1 MRTERSPNGYT
12 DRGFGVDVD
21 YDALVIGAGPV
32 GGYVAGA
39 IAAKGYRVGLVE
51 EHREVGEP
59 VQCGGLITPRV
70 FDLVP
75 GRETIVNEV
84 RGAEIFSPKG
94 RRMIVD
100 AHRTEAV
107 VVDRAKFDRAIVTH
121 AIKQGAQTLLGTKAL
136 VGRQRDGGV
145 EVVVDRD
152 GRQQSLTAKLL
163 IGADGVQSVVAK
175 WFRILRPKYVLPGFE
190 CEMTGVGGDPAFV
203 KLFVGNEIA
212 PGFFGWII
220 PAGDGRGRVGL
231 CLREGNAYAYFEKLV
246 RDGPARPF
254 LKGAQPLLYI
264 AGGIP
269 LGFPR
274 RTFADHVMIVGD
286 AACQVKGTSG
296 GGIYSGLR
304 CAALCAETALE
315 SLEKDDFTAK
325 QMRKYHK
332 AWIRSVGKELRRDLA
347 ILESFATLKDRQME
361 DIFDLFNTP
370 AMIDLIESYG
380 DIDFPSK
387 LGWRLLREEPR
398 LLKYVG
404 KALRPMLPRIG
415 G

>member
-1 MRTERSPNGYT
+1 VRTERSPNGYT

-107 VVDRAKFDRAIVTH
+107 VVDRAKFDRAVVTH

-304 CAALCAETALE
+304 CAALCADTALE
-315 SLEKDDFTAK
+315 ALAKDDFTAK

>member
-1 MRTERSPNGYT
+1 M
-12 DRGFGVDVD
+12 
-21 YDALVIGAGPV
+21 
-32 GGYVAGA
+32 GGHVAGA
-39 IAAKGYRVGLVE
+39 VAARGYRVGLIE

-70 FDLVP
+70 FDIAP
-75 GRETIVNEV
+75 GRETVVNAV

-94 RRMIVD
+94 RRIRID

-107 VVDRAKFDRAIVTH
+107 VVDRAKFDRAIVTR
-121 AIKQGAQTLLGTKAL
+121 AIKQGARTLLGTKAL
-136 VGRQRDGGV
+136 AGRYADGGV

-152 GRQQSLTAKLL
+152 GRHESLTAKIL

-175 WFRILRPKYVLPGFE
+175 WFHILRPKHILPGFE
-190 CEMTGVGGDPAFV
+190 CEMTGVEGDPAFV

-231 CLREGNAYAYFEKLV
+231 CLKEGNAFAYYERML
-246 RDGPARPF
+246 RESPARPF
-254 LKGAQPLLYI
+254 VKNAQPLLYI

-269 LGFPR
+269 IGFPR
-274 RTFADHVMIVGD
+274 RTFADRVMIVGD

-304 CAALCAETALE
+304 CAALCADTALE
-315 SLEKDDFTAK
+315 ALARDDFSAK

-332 AWIRSVGKELRRDLA
+332 AWIRSVGKELRKDLA
-347 ILESFATLKDRQME
+347 IFESYASLTDRQFE
-361 DIFDLFNTP
+361 DIFDLFDNP
-370 AMIDLIESYG
+370 SMINLIEAHG

-398 LLKYVG
+398 LLKYAG
-404 KALRPMLPRIG
+404 KALRPMLPKIG

>member
-1 MRTERSPNGYT
+1 M
-12 DRGFGVDVD
+12 
-21 YDALVIGAGPV
+21 
-32 GGYVAGA
+32 
-39 IAAKGYRVGLVE
+39 GLIE

-84 RGAEIFSPKG
+84 RGAEIYSPKG
-94 RRMIVD
+94 RRIRID
-100 AHRTEAV
+100 AHRVEAV

-121 AIKQGAQTLLGTKAL
+121 AIKQGARTLLGTKAL
-136 VGRQRDGGV
+136 AGRYADGGV

-152 GRQQSLTAKLL
+152 GRQQTLTARIL

-175 WFRILRPKYVLPGFE
+175 WFRILRPKHVLPGFE
-190 CEMTGVGGDPAFV
+190 CEMTGVEGDPAFV
-203 KLFVGNEIA
+203 KLFIGNGIA

-231 CLREGNAYAYFEKLV
+231 CLKEGNAFAYYERLV
-246 RDGPARPF
+246 GEGPARPF
-254 LKGAQPLLYI
+254 VKNAQPLLYI

-269 LGFPR
+269 VGFPR
-274 RTFADHVMIVGD
+274 RTYADHVMIVGD

-304 CAALCAETALE
+304 CAVQCAEVAVAALE
-315 SLEKDDFTAK
+315 KGDFSAK
-325 QMRKYHK
+325 QMRRYHK
-332 AWIRSVGKELRRDLA
+332 AWIRLVGKELRKDLA
-347 ILESFATLKDRQME
+347 IFESYATLTDRQFE
-361 DIFDLFNTP
+361 DIFDLFGNP
-370 AMIDLIESYG
+370 AMIELIETYG

-398 LLKYVG
+398 LLKYAG
-404 KALRPMLPRIG
+404 KALRPMLPRLG

>member
-1 MRTERSPNGYT
+1 
-12 DRGFGVDVD
+12 
-21 YDALVIGAGPV
+21 
-32 GGYVAGA
+32 
-39 IAAKGYRVGLVE
+39 VE

-94 RRMIVD
+94 RQMIVD

-304 CAALCAETALE
+304 CAALCADTALE
-315 SLEKDDFTAK
+315 ALAKDDFTAK

>member
-1 MRTERSPNGYT
+1 VEY
-12 DRGFGVDVD
+12 DV
-21 YDALVIGAGPV
+21 LIIGAGPV
-32 GGYVAGA
+32 GGHVAGA
-39 IAAKGYRVGLVE
+39 IASQGYRVGLVE

-94 RRMIVD
+94 RRIRID

-107 VVDRAKFDRAIVTH
+107 VVDRAKFDRSIVRH
-121 AIKQGAQTLLGTKAL
+121 AIKNGAKTLLGTKAL
-136 VGRQRDGGV
+136 AGRYADGGV
-145 EVVVDRD
+145 EVVVERD
-152 GRQQSLTAKLL
+152 GRHESLTAKIL

-175 WFRILRPKYVLPGFE
+175 WFGILRPKYVLPGFE
-190 CEMTGVGGDPAFV
+190 CEMTGVEGDPAFV
-203 KLFVGNEIA
+203 KLFVGSEVA

-231 CLREGNAYAYFEKLV
+231 CLKEGNAYAYYQKLL
-246 RDGPARPF
+246 RDGPAKPF
-254 LKGAQPLLYI
+254 VKDAQPLLYI

-269 LGFPR
+269 VGFPR

-304 CAALCAETALE
+304 CAALCAATAVEAL
-315 SLEKDDFTAK
+315 KKNDFTAK

-332 AWIRSVGKELRRDLA
+332 AWIRSVGKELRKDLA
-347 ILESFATLKDRQME
+347 ILESYMSLTDRQLE
-361 DIFDLFNTP
+361 DVFDLFDSP
-370 AMIDLIESYG
+370 EMINLIETYG

-398 LLKYVG
+398 LLKYAG
-404 KALRPMLPRIG
+404 KALRPMLPRFG